1 MGDSLTTIIAIF
13 LAAVL
18 MFIFPLAAIADRN
31 DDTSQMYVQT
41 TLDNF
46 VNTVAAKGKLTNDDY
61 EKLEST
67 LAATNNS
74 YDIELKIDVKDV
86 NPGKKT
92 GNQKL
97 GDTTYYSV
105 YTSQIIDSTT
115 GTVKNN
121 VYYLK
126 EGDYITVSVKNIN
139 KTISQM
145 IKNVLYGI
153 TGNESYV
160 IAGQASGVVVTTGY
174 TTGDTTEY

>member
-31 DDTSQMYVQT
+31 DDTSQMYIQT

-46 VNTVAAKGKLTNDDY
+46 VNTVASKGTLTLKDY
-61 EKLEST
+61 EELEAQ
-67 LAATNNS
+67 LEATNNS
-74 YDIELKIDVKDV
+74 YDIELVINVADV

-92 GNQKL
+92 DNQKV

-105 YTSQIIDSTT
+105 YTAQIESVLGSEAHT
-115 GTVKNN
+115 
-121 VYYLK
+121 YYLK
-126 EGDYITVSVKNIN
+126 EGDYIKVSVKNIN
-139 KTISQM
+139 TTISQM
-145 IKNVLYGI
+145 IKNVLFGI

-160 IAGQASGVVVTTGY
+160 IAGSASGVVVTTGH
-174 TTGDTTEY
+174 

>member
-18 MFIFPLAAIADRN
+18 MFVFPLAAIADRN

-46 VNTVAAKGKLTNDDY
+46 VNTVAAKGKLTKQDY
-61 EKLEST
+61 EQLESQ

-74 YDIELKIDVKDV
+74 YDIELGINVADV
-86 NPGKKT
+86 NPGKKSDNT
-92 GNQKL
+92 KI

-105 YTSQIIDSTT
+105 YTAQIVN
-115 GTVKNN
+115 GTDGVLDTKGT
-121 VYYLK
+121 YYLK
-126 EGDYITVSVKNIN
+126 EGDYIKVSVKNIN
-139 KTISQM
+139 TTISQM

-160 IAGQASGVVVTTGY
+160 IAASASGVVVTTGY
-174 TTGDTTEY
+174 

>member
-1 MGDSLTTIIAIF
+1 MGDSLTTIIAIL

-41 TLDNF
+41 TLDDF
-46 VNTVAAKGKLTNDDY
+46 VNRIAAKGTITEDDY
-61 EKLEST
+61 NQMEAN

-74 YDIELKIDVKDV
+74 YDIELTISIADV

-92 GNQKL
+92 DNQKV
-97 GDTTYYSV
+97 GDTTYYSIYDV
-105 YTSQIIDSTT
+105 AEKLKADGIY
-115 GTVKNN
+115 V
-121 VYYLK
+121 LK
-126 EGDYITVSVKNIN
+126 EGDYIKVSVKNVN
-139 KTISQM
+139 TTISQM

-160 IAGQASGVVVTTGY
+160 IAAQASAVVTVTGH
-174 TTGDTTEY
+174 

>member
-18 MFIFPLAAIADRN
+18 MFVFPLAAIADRN
-31 DDTSQMYVQT
+31 DDTSQMYIQT

-46 VNTVAAKGKLTNDDY
+46 VNTVAAKGKLTKSDY
-61 EKLEST
+61 EQLEAQ

-74 YDIELKIDVKDV
+74 YDIELTINVADV
-86 NPGKKT
+86 NPGKKSDNT
-92 GNQKL
+92 KV

-105 YTSQIIDSTT
+105 YTTQIEGVLNESQT
-115 GTVKNN
+115 
-121 VYYLK
+121 YYLK
-126 EGDYITVSVKNIN
+126 EGDYIKVSVKNIN
-139 KTISQM
+139 TTISQM

-160 IAGQASGVVVTTGY
+160 IAASASGVVVTTGY
-174 TTGDTTEY
+174 

>member
-18 MFIFPLAAIADRN
+18 MFVFPLAAIADRN

-46 VNTVAAKGKLTNDDY
+46 VNTVAAKGKLTKDDY
-61 EKLEST
+61 EQLEAQ

-74 YDIELKIDVKDV
+74 YDIELTINVADV

-92 GNQKL
+92 DNTKV

-105 YTSQIIDSTT
+105 YTTQIKDAL
-115 GTVKNN
+115 NN
-121 VYYLK
+121 SDAKAYYLK
-126 EGDYITVSVKNIN
+126 EGDYIKVSVKNIN
-139 KTISQM
+139 TTISQM

-160 IAGQASGVVVTTGY
+160 IAASASGVVVTTGY
-174 TTGDTTEY
+174 

>member
-18 MFIFPLAAIADRN
+18 MFVFPLAAIAERN
-31 DDTSQMYVQT
+31 DDTSQMYIQT

-46 VNTVAAKGKLTNDDY
+46 VNTVASKGTLTKAEY
-61 EKLEST
+61 EELEAKLE
-67 LAATNNS
+67 ATNNS
-74 YDIELKIDVKDV
+74 YDIELVINVKDV

-92 GNQKL
+92 ENTKV

-105 YTSQIIDSTT
+105 YTAQIINGSNGVLDSQ
-115 GTVKNN
+115 GT
-121 VYYLK
+121 YYLK
-126 EGDYITVSVKNIN
+126 EGDYIKVSVKNIN
-139 KTISQM
+139 TTISQM

-160 IAGQASGVVVTTGY
+160 IAASASGLVTVTGY
-174 TTGDTTEY
+174 

>member
-18 MFIFPLAAIADRN
+18 MFIFPLAAIAERN
-31 DDTSQMYVQT
+31 DDTSQMYIQT

-46 VNTVAAKGKLTNDDY
+46 VNTVAAKGTLTLKDY
-61 EKLEST
+61 EELEAQ
-67 LAATNNS
+67 LEATNNS
-74 YDIELKIDVKDV
+74 YDIELVINVADV

-92 GNQKL
+92 DNQQV

-105 YTSQIIDSTT
+105 YTAQIE
-115 GTVKNN
+115 GALQQNH

-126 EGDYITVSVKNIN
+126 EGDYIKVSVKNIN
-139 KTISQM
+139 TTISQM
-145 IKNVLYGI
+145 IKNVLFGI

-160 IAGQASGVVVTTGY
+160 IAGSASGVVVTTGH
-174 TTGDTTEY
+174 